1 MPLKSL
7 AERFGKSR
15 EPSTDV
21 WEVLYTTRAVRRLKP
36 DPIPDDV
43 IYQLLDAA
51 IRAPSGGNQQAW
63 RFIVVRDAAIKR
75 QLRDLYAD
83 CLARLFATGYGAPP
97 TGVGVSSEQVA
108 AAERMRRSAQ
118 YLADHLHEVP
128 VIVMACI
135 RSTGRAG
142 LTTGA
147 SIYPAV
153 WSLQLAARA
162 LGIGSALTT
171 VHRFREAEFKALLG
185 IPEDYETAALVPLGY
200 PRGSFGVGPRLP
212 VERVATFESW
222 AGPPLSA
229 PSA

>member
-1 MPLKSL
+1 MPLASL
-7 AERFGKSR
+7 ANRFGKSHA
-15 EPSTDV
+15 PSDDV

-43 IYQLLDAA
+43 LYRLLDAA
-51 IRAPSGGNQQAW
+51 IRAPSGGNQQTW
-63 RFIVVRDAAIKR
+63 RFIIVRDADTKR
-75 QLRDLYAD
+75 RLRDLYAD
-83 CLARLFATGYGAPP
+83 CLARLFATGYGTPQGA
-97 TGVGVSSEQVA
+97 TVSPEQVA

-128 VIVMACI
+128 AIVIACI
-135 RSTGRAG
+135 RAGGRAG
-142 LTTGA
+142 ITAGA

-171 VHRFREAEFKALLG
+171 VHRFREAEVKALLG

-200 PRGSFGVGPRLP
+200 PRGSFGIGPRLP

-222 AGPPLSA
+222 SGRPVSA
-229 PSA
+229 PAS